1 MPVGFDKT
9 VTVSAADR
17 DGIAASQSPSGAGDL
32 TLVSSTV
39 TLPGVGQL
47 VTLYAPGNM
56 SGVTFTIYGTAP
68 GSTTPMS
75 ISTAGPNATTKSVDG
90 FGTVTRVAV
99 SGAATSVEVGWEATG
114 YSQMWPCDWLAN
126 PFQIGFGCAI
136 KTGSPTYSVQHTFA
150 DLYGDS
156 VNPGDFEWFIN
167 GDVSSVTASTDG
179 NYCKPISALRLVV
192 TGSGTSVHM
201 KGWQAV
207 GHT

>member
-1 MPVGFDKT
+1 MPLGFDKT

-39 TLPGVGQL
+39 DLPGDGQL

-75 ISTAGPNATTKSVDG
+75 VTTAGPNATTKNVEG

-99 SGAATSVEVGWEATG
+99 SAAATSVEVGWEATG

-126 PFQIGFGCAI
+126 PFQIGFGCSLV
-136 KTGSPTYSVQHTFA
+136 TGSPTFSVQHTFA
-150 DLYGDS
+150 DLYGES
-156 VNPGDFEWFIN
+156 VNPGTFVWFTN
-167 GDVSSVTASTDG
+167 TGVSGASSNTAG
-179 NYCKPISALRLVV
+179 NYTTPISALRLTV
-192 TGSGTSVHM
+192 TGSGTAVNL
-201 KGWQAV
+201 KGWQSPRN
-207 GHT
+207 

>member
-1 MPVGFDKT
+1 MPLGFDKT

-17 DGIAASQSPSGAGDL
+17 DGIAVSQSPAGAGDL
-32 TLVSSTV
+32 TLVSAIG

-47 VTLYAPGNM
+47 VTLYAPTDM
-56 SGVTFTIYGTAP
+56 SSVDFTIYGTAP

-75 ISTAGPNATTKSVDG
+75 VTTAGPDSTTKNIDG

-99 SGAATSVEVGWEATG
+99 SGAATDVEVGWAAVG
-114 YSQMWPCDWLAN
+114 YSQMWPCDWRAN

-150 DLYGDS
+150 DLYGDG
-156 VNPGDFEWFIN
+156 VNPGEFEWFIN
-167 GDVSSVTASTDG
+167 SGVNDASASTDG

-192 TGSGTSVHM
+192 TGAGTSVHL